1 MASFTLH
8 YLIGKL
14 DPLALLD
21 TKEAAVKGPLASIM
35 ALKVCFGVKEMEIIV
50 ENEFSEIFV
59 PLLITLEIYSQAK
72 LERPF
77 DCALDC
83 LKAFLTC
90 KGCHSIAQ
98 NVSRP
103 EDFGD
108 FVAFVTESLCIDFPM
123 YLPKVSFLTAR
134 NSRGLEN

>member
-14 DPLALLD
+14 DPMTLLD
-21 TKEAAVKGPLASIM
+21 TKSASAVKGPLASIT

-59 PLLITLEIYSQAK
+59 PLLITLEVYSQAR

-77 DCALDC
+77 DCTLGC

-123 YLPKVSFLTAR
+123 YLPKVSMYYVVVAL
-134 NSRGLEN
+134 G